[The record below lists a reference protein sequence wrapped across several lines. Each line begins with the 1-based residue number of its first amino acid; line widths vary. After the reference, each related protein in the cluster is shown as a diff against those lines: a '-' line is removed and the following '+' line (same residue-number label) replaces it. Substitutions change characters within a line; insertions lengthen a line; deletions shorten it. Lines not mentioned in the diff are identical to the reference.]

1 MDFLR
6 HLSKIIKQE
15 KRLNV
20 PKVDFTQ
27 PPLMDV
33 TKIMKMLPYRPPFLL
48 VDKILE
54 LSENHVIGSKGVTM
68 NERFFQGHFPGAPRN
83 AGVL

>member
-1 MDFLR
+1 MGQRIRGKDDAHKPGHRINVDFAR

-33 TKIMKMLPYRPPFLL
+33 TKIMKMLPHRPPF
-48 VDKILE
+48 
-54 LSENHVIGSKGVTM
+54 SIG
-68 NERFFQGHFPGAPRN
+68 R
-83 AGVL
+83 